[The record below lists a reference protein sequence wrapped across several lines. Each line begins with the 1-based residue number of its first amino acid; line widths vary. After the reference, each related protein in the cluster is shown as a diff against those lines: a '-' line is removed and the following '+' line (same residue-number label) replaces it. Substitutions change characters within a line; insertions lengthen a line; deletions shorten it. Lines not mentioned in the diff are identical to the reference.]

1 MAPVLGPAGVPVN
14 FIKRYRM
21 LLGNL
26 ASVAIINK
34 FLHGEKP
41 PSWVG
46 WWPGRWAT
54 GAAGRWGVG
63 AWGVGAG
70 GVWLA
75 GMQTTDHYSE

>member
-1 MAPVLGPAGVPVN
+1 
-14 FIKRYRM
+14 M

-46 WWPGRWAT
+46 YWPGRWA
-54 GAAGRWGVG
+54 AGLGGQQGDGVLEL
-63 AWGVGAG
+63 W

-75 GMQTTDHYSE
+75 GVQTTDHYSE